1 MILRNKRKKNLLY
14 KNNTNFS
21 FLIVDFIS
29 QVIFLKKKFNQFL
42 IIITFLFCGIIMI
55 QNLKRRG
62 GKKPQYYKR

>member
-1 MILRNKRKKNLLY
+1 MFGNFFSINVCMEKYRNKNPWKM
-14 KNNTNFS
+14 S
-21 FLIVDFIS
+21 F
-29 QVIFLKKKFNQFL
+29 KKKFNQFL